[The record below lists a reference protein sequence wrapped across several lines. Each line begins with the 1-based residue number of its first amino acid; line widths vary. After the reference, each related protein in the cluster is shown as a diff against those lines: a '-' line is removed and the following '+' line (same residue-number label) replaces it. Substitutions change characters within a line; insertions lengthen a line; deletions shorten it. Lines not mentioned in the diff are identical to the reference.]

1 MDENVSILLSV
12 LIRQNLLVMS
22 KCQPFFFLVLNRIV
36 AFIQCQKDRARRGK
50 IFFSFFFFNGVC
62 SNVCKLSGNVN

>member
-50 IFFSFFFFNGVC
+50 IFFSFFFLMECVQMY
-62 SNVCKLSGNVN
+62 VNYLEM

>member
-36 AFIQCQKDRARRGK
+36 AFIQCQKDRGQE
-50 IFFSFFFFNGVC
+50 G
-62 SNVCKLSGNVN
+62 

>member
-50 IFFSFFFFNGVC
+50 TFFSFFFF
-62 SNVCKLSGNVN
+62 